1 MWFRRRANAF
11 VMPVSPGGSVVDPSL
26 LRQASDRG
34 VTIAFADLDGA
45 DGLWVPEER
54 TVLVSRRLSESEVAR
69 VIEHEL
75 THVMIDDQHADLDA
89 GKDVLLGHP
98 PVRGPRWAA
107 AALTAAALLAV
118 VGGVTYGV
126 AKATGGAP
134 KDQLAPTLPGL
145 TASESAPPGMVVVP
159 SRGPDGKIVYVTV
172 AAPAKAAPRPTGSPS
187 ATGSPAASPSATAPA
202 PPPRTSASV
211 VRPGGQ
217 PTPVTTTPVTVTDNP
232 PSPDPTSVTPTT
244 PDSPP
249 PTTPIGASNPPV
261 GGGTDAGAA
270 GGAGDPAGGAS
281 DVAVAGSGGQTPGI
295 DPTG

>member
-1 MWFRRRANAF
+1 
-11 VMPVSPGGSVVDPSL
+11 VVDPSL

-34 VTIAFADLDGA
+34 VTICFADLDGA

-54 TVLVSRRLSESEVAR
+54 TVLVSRRLTESEVAR

-89 GKDVLLGHP
+89 GKDVLVGHP

-126 AKATGGAP
+126 TKATGGAP

-172 AAPAKAAPRPTGSPS
+172 AAPAKAAPKPAGTPR
-187 ATGSPAASPSATAPA
+187 ATGSVAGSHPARVSAPAQRASAT
-202 PPPRTSASV
+202 V
-211 VRPGGQ
+211 VVPGVQ
-217 PTPVTTTPVTVTDNP
+217 PTVAPTSPQPGASENP
-232 PSPDPTSVTPTT
+232 PSGEPTSESPTP
-244 PDSPP
+244 SAEP
-249 PTTPIGASNPPV
+249 PTTPAAASEPPA
-261 GGGTDAGAA
+261 GGETDAGPP
-270 GGAGDPAGGAS
+270 GDAGDAPGVGGAS
-281 DVAVAGSGGQTPGI
+281 DVVVAGSGDLSPGT